1 MESVKPQFQA
11 NSLGPSRPNFL
22 GGEGR
27 ELRPKSEPAVVA
39 LWSQLKSQTLFHN
52 NIKREKK
59 SPGSSQSDRKTRKK
73 KSRLPLFG

>member
-39 LWSQLKSQTLFHN
+39 LWS
-52 NIKREKK
+52 
-59 SPGSSQSDRKTRKK
+59 
-73 KSRLPLFG
+73 